1 MLQKTASQAF
11 DFMDTDLSGTL
22 EYEEVA
28 KLGTELG
35 IQMSHKDLK
44 KSFEDMDK
52 NGDGMVTR
60 CEQTDTRR

>member
-1 MLQKTASQAF
+1 
-11 DFMDTDLSGTL
+11 MDTDLSGTL